1 MFHPDPA
8 LFYFYSTNNYPAR
21 YPASQLYILLYC
33 ALQGVHRGR
42 QRLLLSKLISLV
54 SLVYRK
60 KSMKVSISWGL
71 ILNVISHFGLA
82 DECNFRRNRSYLLCK
97 WSSTITAT
105 ASFRPNNPKVVIS
118 KIFEFENLRI
128 RKFDR
133 KNIRNFSSANS
144 RDLRNSLETTFE
156 IDLER
161 FSKMFSNFSSFSKY
175 WLLGIGYPSS
185 QPQLLSW
192 YKKMIKLLVPE
203 KNYSNGRISRSQ
215 NWMF

>member
-42 QRLLLSKLISLV
+42 QLLLLSKLISLV

-82 DECNFRRNRSYLLCK
+82 DECNFRRNLSYLLCK

-105 ASFRPNNPKVVIS
+105 ASFRPNNPKVVFS
-118 KIFEFENLRI
+118 KIFEFENLI
-128 RKFDR
+128 EK
-133 KNIRNFSSANS
+133 I
-144 RDLRNSLETTFE
+144 FE
-156 IDLER
+156 IFLRQIRGIFEIR
-161 FSKMFSNFSSFSKY
+161 LKRLSKSIWKDFRKCFRIFPLFRNIDSSESATHHPNHNCCHGVKNWSNC
-175 WLLGIGYPSS
+175 
-185 QPQLLSW
+185 
-192 YKKMIKLLVPE
+192 
-203 KNYSNGRISRSQ
+203 
-215 NWMF
+215 